1 MTTEVE
7 KKPVPAVKKSKPS
20 SVLAIATGRR
30 KTSSARVR
38 IAEGTGQITINGEKS
53 TDYLH
58 RPTLQMH
65 IMEPMELL
73 QCATKY
79 DVFCNV
85 AGGGKAGQ
93 AGAIR
98 HGISR
103 CLAQLDE
110 KFQVELRKGPFMTR
124 DSRMKER
131 KKYGQRGARRRF
143 QFSKR

>member
-1 MTTEVE
+1 MTTIAPE
-7 KKPVPAVKKSKPS
+7 KKAAVKKASN
-20 SVLAIATGRR
+20 VLATATGRR
-30 KTSSARVR
+30 KTSTARVR
-38 IAEGTGQITINGEKS
+38 LADGTGQVTINGEKS

-79 DVFCNV
+79 DIFANV
-85 AGGGKAGQ
+85 CGGGKAGQ

>member
-1 MTTEVE
+1 MTTVAEKKTVE
-7 KKPVPAVKKSKPS
+7 KKQPVT
-20 SVLAIATGRR
+20 VLASATGRR

-38 IAEGTGQITINGEKS
+38 ILAGTGQVTINGEKS
-53 TDYLH
+53 TDYLQ

-73 QCATKY
+73 QCVGKY
-79 DVFCNV
+79 DVFVNV
-85 AGGGKAGQ
+85 SGGGKAGQ
-93 AGAIR
+93 AGAVR

-103 CLAQLDE
+103 CLAQIDE
-110 KFQVELRKGPFMTR
+110 KFHLELRKGPFMTR

>member
-1 MTTEVE
+1 MTAAAAST
-7 KKPVPAVKKSKPS
+7 KAAP
-20 SVLAIATGRR
+20 LATATGRR

-38 IAEGTGQITINGEKS
+38 LFDGTGQITINGEKS

-79 DVFCNV
+79 DVFVNV

-93 AGAIR
+93 AGAVR

>member
-1 MTTEVE
+1 MTTEATVE
-7 KKPVPAVKKSKPS
+7 KKVKKLTP
-20 SVLAIATGRR
+20 VATATGRR
-30 KTSSARVR
+30 KTSNARVR
-38 IAEGTGQITINGEKS
+38 LFDGTGQVTINGEKS

-79 DVFCNV
+79 DVFANV

-103 CLAQLDE
+103 CLAQVDE

>member
-1 MTTEVE
+1 MTTEATVE
-7 KKPVPAVKKSKPS
+7 KKAKKLTPVAT
-20 SVLAIATGRR
+20 ATGRR
-30 KTSSARVR
+30 KTSNARVR
-38 IAEGTGQITINGEKS
+38 LFDGTGQVTINGEKS

-79 DVFCNV
+79 DVFANV

-103 CLAQLDE
+103 CLAQVDE

>member
-1 MTTEVE
+1 MTTIAE
-7 KKPVPAVKKSKPS
+7 KKTVDKKAPAPTI
-20 SVLAIATGRR
+20 LASATGRR

-38 IAEGTGQITINGEKS
+38 ILAGTGQVTINGEKS

-79 DVFCNV
+79 DVLVNV
-85 AGGGKAGQ
+85 CGGGKAGQ
-93 AGAIR
+93 AGAVR

-103 CLAQLDE
+103 CLAQIDPT
-110 KFQVELRKGPFMTR
+110 FQVELRKGPFMTR